1 MTFKDG
7 IAKEDKKITSFL
19 IAGQSNMAG
28 RGNLNEIPPF
38 ENELCFMLRM
48 GRWQPMSEPVNADRA
63 GSGVGLASRFAVE
76 FAELYKKE
84 VGIIPCAD
92 GGTAIS
98 QWQPGEVLFDHAVMM
113 TRLAM
118 RSSSL
123 GGILWHQGEN
133 DACNSN
139 PPDEYERMLI
149 NTLTSLRRELGA
161 EDLPI
166 IMGELSYNMNLTYH
180 QWATEDVIKKYN
192 DIIYKVSEILP
203 CCAVVS
209 AKGLAVKPEDGIHF
223 TSASFQEFGKRYFEK
238 YKELTK

>member
-1 MTFKDG
+1 MIVDG
-7 IAKEDKKITSFL
+7 INKKDNKITSFL

-28 RGNLNEIPPF
+28 RGNLWEIPPF
-38 ENELCFMLRM
+38 ENPLCFMLRM

-63 GSGVGLASRFAVE
+63 GSGVGLSSKFAVE
-76 FAELYKKE
+76 FADLYKKE

-118 RSSSL
+118 RTSSF

-133 DACNSN
+133 DAVDST
-139 PPDEYERMLI
+139 PLDEYERMLI

-166 IMGELSYNMNLTYH
+166 IMGDISYNINLTYH
-180 QWATEDVIKKYN
+180 GWATEDVVRKYN

-203 CCAVVS
+203 CCAVASVE
-209 AKGLAVKPEDGIHF
+209 GLAIKPEDGIHF
-223 TSASFQEFGKRYFEK
+223 TSASYQELGRRYFEK
-238 YKELTK
+238 YKELVK